1 MRGRRAEIW
10 RPIGLRHLCRQ
21 PFELAAADVLEA
33 AARLAER
40 RLFVQIN
47 GNVQSFGDGLAHLSC
62 KFHALAHGR
71 VAERDERHDIHGAEA
86 RVRAPVTPHDRSC
99 VPHTRRERG
108 RGFQPSAIARHRE
121 DRPVVEGP
129 PNSPAAAR
137 PGPLALRR
145 RASLD
150 NPCPSSFTDVRHA
163 FNESHHVSCTVCT
176 MCISSTDQDCTPEL
190 SGAIIPSSPNQESMS
205 DPLRTDPTRA
215 NEPVSEA
222 DREAKIEQ
230 LLLSGLDHYFTGQD
244 DQAINVW
251 TRALFLDRNHARAR
265 AYIER
270 ARSALA
276 ERQRESEELLHNG
289 VAAFDRGES
298 SEARRLLE
306 AAISQGAPPDEA
318 LAILDR
324 LNRLEQSSR
333 QAQAE
338 SARKRAV
345 PLPQVVVA
353 TSRGA
358 WVTLVLL
365 LMVIA
370 AAAAF
375 GAGAFRSDWR
385 MLLER
390 PPAPTLNPVV
400 RASSDEAL
408 IPRRGDTALAR
419 ARVLVTNG
427 RLRDALA
434 ALDLVRATDPQK
446 ADADRL
452 RADIQK
458 QLIELASISPR
469 RPADKGDAHE
479 P

>member
-1 MRGRRAEIW
+1 
-10 RPIGLRHLCRQ
+10 
-21 PFELAAADVLEA
+21 
-33 AARLAER
+33 
-40 RLFVQIN
+40 
-47 GNVQSFGDGLAHLSC
+47 
-62 KFHALAHGR
+62 
-71 VAERDERHDIHGAEA
+71 
-86 RVRAPVTPHDRSC
+86 
-99 VPHTRRERG
+99 
-108 RGFQPSAIARHRE
+108 
-121 DRPVVEGP
+121 
-129 PNSPAAAR
+129 
-137 PGPLALRR
+137 
-145 RASLD
+145 
-150 NPCPSSFTDVRHA
+150 
-163 FNESHHVSCTVCT
+163 
-176 MCISSTDQDCTPEL
+176 
-190 SGAIIPSSPNQESMS
+190 MS

-230 LLLSGLDHYFTGQD
+230 LLLSGLDHYFTGQY

-324 LNRLEQSSR
+324 LNRLEQSAR

-338 SARKRAV
+338 SSRKGAV

-365 LMVIA
+365 LIVIV

-390 PPAPTLNPVV
+390 PAPAMNPVV
-400 RASSDEAL
+400 RTSTDEAL

-419 ARVLVTNG
+419 ARVLATSG

-434 ALDLVRATDPQK
+434 ALDLVRATDSQK
-446 ADADRL
+446 PDADRL

-469 RPADKGDAHE
+469 PVDKGDAHE